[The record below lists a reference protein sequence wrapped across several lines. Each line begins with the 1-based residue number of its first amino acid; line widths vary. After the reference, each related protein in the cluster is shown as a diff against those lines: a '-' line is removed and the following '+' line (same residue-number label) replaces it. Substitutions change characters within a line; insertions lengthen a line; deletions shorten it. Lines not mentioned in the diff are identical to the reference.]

1 MSLPP
6 RPRGPVPVPG
16 YENLAARASSPVA
29 QFAGGSMAQGS
40 QDSVG
45 CEGHVDLGWLENREV
60 GLMRRRVIPPTD
72 QQPQFSFL
80 DAAQGVVEELSG
92 EALVILFHLS
102 VMFLAVDEFCS
113 YVEWNVMIGFYI
125 LLIYCLCKL

>member
-1 MSLPP
+1 M
-6 RPRGPVPVPG
+6 
-16 YENLAARASSPVA
+16 
-29 QFAGGSMAQGS
+29 
-40 QDSVG
+40 
-45 CEGHVDLGWLENREV
+45 DLGWLENREV

-72 QQPQFSFL
+72 FNGQPSQAPSPSVSQQPQFSFL

-92 EALVILFHLS
+92 EALVILFRLS

>member
-1 MSLPP
+1 
-6 RPRGPVPVPG
+6 
-16 YENLAARASSPVA
+16 VA

-45 CEGHVDLGWLENREV
+45 CEGHVDLGWLENRDV

-72 QQPQFSFL
+72 FNGQPSQAPSPSVSQQPQFSFP
-80 DAAQGVVEELSG
+80 DAAQGVIEELSG
-92 EALVILFHLS
+92 EALVILFRLS

-113 YVEWNVMIGFYI
+113 SVEWNVMIGLYI
-125 LLIYCLCKL
+125 LLVYCLCKL